1 MSSYLATISSSTS
14 TNLSSEFRSANS
26 PVLKPKSKFI
36 TSYDRLL
43 DQITESAKTNRQ
55 KENDFLSS
63 LQPKN
68 EKEHLKTFS
77 SNIEKRK
84 ANPFQQEIF
93 KAKLSL
99 LTGSTLDSLNFTRKK
114 EKEAKT
120 TRNTNTITT
129 QDTTNRKT
137 SVAMKELRHYL
148 KKKNDLPVSSKL
160 FKDSK
165 GTNNERLFDTFSNS
179 NNNFLAKIRQT
190 FPEYINIKTKG
201 QSFIMNSNG
210 MMNSKINQLRR
221 QVNKM

>member
-1 MSSYLATISSSTS
+1 M
-14 TNLSSEFRSANS
+14 
-26 PVLKPKSKFI
+26 
-36 TSYDRLL
+36 
-43 DQITESAKTNRQ
+43 
-55 KENDFLSS
+55 
-63 LQPKN
+63 
-68 EKEHLKTFS
+68 
-77 SNIEKRK
+77 
-84 ANPFQQEIF
+84 
-93 KAKLSL
+93 SL

-210 MMNSKINQLRR
+210 MTNSKINQLRR

>member
-120 TRNTNTITT
+120 TRNTNTIT
-129 QDTTNRKT
+129 
-137 SVAMKELRHYL
+137 
-148 KKKNDLPVSSKL
+148 
-160 FKDSK
+160 
-165 GTNNERLFDTFSNS
+165 
-179 NNNFLAKIRQT
+179 
-190 FPEYINIKTKG
+190 
-201 QSFIMNSNG
+201 
-210 MMNSKINQLRR
+210 
-221 QVNKM
+221 